1 MIFIFFSKK
10 RKMSDNCAENMEIEL
25 AEDHSP
31 MIVEE
36 EDERAEEHPEF
47 EVCLSTY

>member
-1 MIFIFFSKK
+1 
-10 RKMSDNCAENMEIEL
+10 MSELCAENMEIEL

-36 EDERAEEHPEF
+36 EDERAEEHPELDQF
-47 EVCLSTY
+47 KVCLSTS